1 MLGRQMV
8 CSSIFPGR
16 EVYDLKRVAARVC
29 WMETRRAFT
38 LVEALV
44 SIAIIAL
51 LVGILAP
58 ALGRA
63 RDRSHE
69 VASAVNLRS
78 IGQIFEMY
86 VAGAKGLYPAPVPGV
101 AYPDPDPR
109 LGSASMGHWQA
120 STFWPNMFY
129 KQYPWNENRQMFLA
143 PGAVRDFEERVVAVT
158 VIPASYSYSASF
170 LGQPRV
176 WSGEDIAD
184 VEWQRLERS
193 VTRSM
198 VRYPS
203 GKALLWDVEM
213 PYLRRPLERDSYQNL
228 LESTPILFA
237 DQHIQSRVP
246 AEANPGVTNWAPY
259 ASHAHPFLHN
269 TRDGVYGRDY

>member
-1 MLGRQMV
+1 MHVLR
-8 CSSIFPGR
+8 S
-16 EVYDLKRVAARVC
+16 VA
-29 WMETRRAFT
+29 TRTYWVKIRTAFT

-44 SIAIIAL
+44 SIAMIAL
-51 LVGILAP
+51 LVGILVP
-58 ALGRA
+58 VLGQVRNH
-63 RDRSHE
+63 SHE

-86 VAGAKGLYPAPVPGV
+86 LDGSRGMYPAPVPGV

-109 LGSASMGHWQA
+109 LGSTVMGHWQA
-120 STFWPNMFY
+120 TTFWPNLFY

-143 PGAVRDFEERVVAVT
+143 PGAVRDFESRFTAVT

-170 LGQPRV
+170 LGQPRI
-176 WSGEDIAD
+176 WSGEIIPDTD
-184 VEWQRLERS
+184 WQSLGRS
-193 VTRSM
+193 VTQQM

-213 PYLRRPLERDSYQNL
+213 PYLRRPLERDNYQNL
-228 LESTPILFA
+228 LEKTPVLFA
-237 DQHIQSRVP
+237 DQHIEDRVP

-259 ASHAHPFLHN
+259 ASHAHPYLHN